1 MADEKKCVD
10 AEEVARDWG
19 ISKSMA
25 YKIIQK
31 LNNQISEKYPD
42 AIIVSGKVSRGMDVL
57 IIAIILWLFL
67 GIAFILGGM

>member
-31 LNNQISEKYPD
+31 LNNQISEQHPD
-42 AIIVSGKVSRGMDVL
+42 AIIVSGKVSRGYYNRCCLSEKSSSPDQ
-57 IIAIILWLFL
+57 
-67 GIAFILGGM
+67 

>member
-1 MADEKKCVD
+1 MAEEKKCVD

-31 LNNQISEKYPD
+31 LNNQIREQYPE
-42 AIIVSGKVSRGMDVL
+42 AIIVSGKVSRIYYYRCCL
-57 IIAIILWLFL
+57 AEKRSILEH
-67 GIAFILGGM
+67 

>member
-25 YKIIQK
+25 YKIIQR
-31 LNNQISEKYPD
+31 LNNQISEQYPD
-42 AIIVSGKVSRGMDVL
+42 AISVSGKVSRGYYNRCCLSEKSSSLDQ
-57 IIAIILWLFL
+57 
-67 GIAFILGGM
+67 

>member
-31 LNNQISEKYPD
+31 LNNQISEQYPG
-42 AIIVSGKVSRGMDVL
+42 AIIVSGKVSRGYYNRCCLSEKSSSLD
-57 IIAIILWLFL
+57 
-67 GIAFILGGM
+67 

>member
-1 MADEKKCVD
+1 MAEEKKCVD

-31 LNNQISEKYPD
+31 LNNQISKQYPD
-42 AIIVSGKVSRGMDVL
+42 AIIVSGKVSRGYYNRCCLSEKSSRLDQ
-57 IIAIILWLFL
+57 
-67 GIAFILGGM
+67 